1 VNQSIPYDLIAKHLA
16 GEASTEEAAQ
26 IALWRS
32 ASAENEQ
39 EFLALE
45 KVWKQ
50 APNVAFTVDVEA
62 AWQKVK
68 AATVAQEKPEI
79 SMKPWYQSWVL
90 QAAAMVTVLLATW
103 WLLQSNEGDY
113 IAAQT
118 QDATQQIELVDGSI
132 ITLNAQSELKYST
145 SFGKENRDVIL
156 TGEAYFA
163 IHRDEAHPFVI
174 HAEGAGIKVLG
185 TAFNVKAL
193 AGSNEVRID
202 VTHGKVLF
210 FSENASA
217 DSIAMILV
225 EGESAI
231 LDKKTHQIT
240 KIEETSNEHL
250 FWKSKTL
257 IFKKARL
264 DDVVMLL
271 NDLYSANISL
281 ENPNIKDCFVSTTFE
296 DQPLQNIL
304 NIISATLN
312 LEVKKEANKIVL
324 SGAGC

>member
-1 VNQSIPYDLIAKHLA
+1 MNQQIPYDLIAKHLA
-16 GEASTEEAAQ
+16 GETSPEEAAQ
-26 IALWRS
+26 VTLWRH
-32 ASAENEQ
+32 ASPDNEQ

-50 APNVAFTVDVEA
+50 APNVAMKVDVDA

-68 AATVAQEKPEI
+68 AATVAQETPII

-103 WLLQSNEGDY
+103 WLLQSNGEEY
-113 IAAQT
+113 IANQT
-118 QDATQQIELVDGSI
+118 QAATQQIAMADGSE
-132 ITLNAQSELKYST
+132 ITLNAYSELRYEET
-145 SFGKENRDVIL
+145 FGSHHREVTLR
-156 TGEAYFA
+156 GEAYFS

-193 AGSNEVRID
+193 PNSNEVRID
-202 VTHGKVLF
+202 VTHGRVLF
-210 FSENASA
+210 FSESSNA
-217 DSIAMILV
+217 DSVAMILV

-231 LDKKTHQIT
+231 LNKTTNSIT
-240 KIEETSNEHL
+240 KIDEAANEKL

-264 DDVVMLL
+264 DDVVLIL
-271 NDLYSANISL
+271 NDLYAANISI
-281 ENPNIKDCFVSTTFE
+281 ENQAIKDCFVSTTFE

-312 LEVKKEANKIVL
+312 LEVKRDANKIVL
-324 SGAGC
+324 SGVGC